1 VRVVGGIGPTN
12 GHACAMTTALTVALG
27 TCRRTT
33 ATISPKLS
41 QKITTS
47 SLYFGH
53 LTRQNTE
60 RIIVNLD
67 DFRRA
72 RRPKLFWPSA
82 ANSYLYL
89 LMLLTP
95 HKRNIA
101 STGVWNFLRN
111 VRAQHTSHEF
121 FSTAL
126 CMTHIGR
133 DFLETSAASL
143 AKSESGASQFLVVSS
158 LRFGG

>member
-1 VRVVGGIGPTN
+1 MMI
-12 GHACAMTTALTVALG
+12 ALTAAPVI
-27 TCRRTT
+27 CRRTT

-47 SLYFGH
+47 SLYFGR
-53 LTRQNTE
+53 LTQQSTE
-60 RIIVNLD
+60 RIIVSLD

-95 HKRNIA
+95 RKRNIA
-101 STGVWNFLRN
+101 SIGVWNFLRN
-111 VRAQHTSHEF
+111 MRA
-121 FSTAL
+121 
-126 CMTHIGR
+126 
-133 DFLETSAASL
+133 
-143 AKSESGASQFLVVSS
+143 
-158 LRFGG
+158 